1 MILNTVKLGLVE
13 FFISII
19 IMMISALIVGEI
31 FQRLKLPALVGQI
44 LAGVIIG
51 PSLLNVV
58 QPSDSLKVITDLGV
72 FFMMFIAGL
81 ELKPDEIKKAGKN
94 ALLISSIAFIAPFL
108 GGAAMASFLGLGMI
122 PSLFVG
128 LALAITAVPVMAIVL
143 MEFGML
149 KSKLG
154 VTIMTAAV
162 IDDIVSLIVLG
173 VILQMAGSG
182 HQEIDYSS
190 LGFSVFKILIFLGGI
205 LLFDLAL
212 RKTKYR
218 LPSQVSKVLGKLKT
232 REIGFGILLISA
244 FTLAVTAQI
253 IGLHFIIGAFFA
265 GLIIYHEVI
274 GKENFERVSD
284 VFSAVTFGLLAPI
297 FFAFIG
303 TEFNIQSIGKV
314 LPLFVIL
321 LAVAIMGKIG
331 GGFVAS
337 KIAGFSN
344 SESRLIGYLMNNRG
358 MVELVIAS
366 VGLQSK
372 IIDITIFTV
381 IVAIG
386 FITTIMAPI
395 MARIALRRTIG
406 SSDIKK

>member
-1 MILNTVKLGLVE
+1 ML
-13 FFISII
+13 
-19 IMMISALIVGEI
+19 ISAMIVGEI

-108 GGAAMASFLGLGMI
+108 GGAAMASFLGLGMM

-173 VILQMAGSG
+173 VILQMAGSD

-244 FTLAVTAQI
+244 RSEERRV
-253 IGLHFIIGAFFA
+253 
-265 GLIIYHEVI
+265 
-274 GKENFERVSD
+274 GKEC
-284 VFSAVTFGLLAPI
+284 
-297 FFAFIG
+297 
-303 TEFNIQSIGKV
+303 
-314 LPLFVIL
+314 
-321 LAVAIMGKIG
+321 
-331 GGFVAS
+331 
-337 KIAGFSN
+337 
-344 SESRLIGYLMNNRG
+344 RL
-358 MVELVIAS
+358 
-366 VGLQSK
+366 
-372 IIDITIFTV
+372 
-381 IVAIG
+381 
-386 FITTIMAPI
+386 
-395 MARIALRRTIG
+395 
-406 SSDIKK
+406 